1 MMQELKVDEEEEHDE
16 QWGKVLKAIKRKDKK
31 LDMLF
36 GQAKTTPVQK
46 TTTNITKQQTDTS
59 IL

>member
-36 GQAKTTPVQK
+36 G
-46 TTTNITKQQTDTS
+46 
-59 IL
+59 